1 MMLDTTRRK
10 PDYPLLTA
18 IGVLIPIGLVMVY
31 SASFVDAYTNRDSP
45 IYYAIKQLGAAIV
58 GIVMMLLAIRLDYR
72 FWRRYSVH
80 MLAVTLILMV
90 LTLVLPKTLTEVNG
104 ARSWIRIGIFSVQP
118 SEIAKFTLIVYFAD
132 WLSRRG
138 NKVAN
143 VTYGLIPFAVMLG
156 VVCGLVMLGH
166 DLGTTVV
173 LVFIGGI
180 IYFVAGAN
188 LVHILGAAVVA
199 AGVFWSMVNIAS
211 YRQDRIAAWL
221 DPFAHYLGAG
231 YQPVHSLYALG
242 SGGIVGVGLGQ
253 GRQKFL
259 WLPQAHTDA
268 IFAIIGEEFGFIGT
282 MFVVVVFAVIAY
294 RGIRIAGRSADPF
307 AALLAAGITAWLVVQ
322 ALINMAVV
330 TTLIPFTGLTLPFL
344 SYGGTSLVMS
354 MVAAGVLLNISKH
367 TNEANDT
374 DIDAVPLKR
383 PAARLAITKTVSQWW
398 RHHGTARLAK
408 PHNMLRNGGTNS
420 RRTYRRLR

>member
-18 IGVLIPIGLVMVY
+18 IGIMIPIGLVMVY

-45 IYYAIKQLGAAIV
+45 MYYAIKQFGAAIV
-58 GIVMMLLAIRLDYR
+58 GLVMFLLTIRLDYR

-80 MLAVTLILMV
+80 MLAVTLVLMM
-90 LTLVLPKTLTEVNG
+90 LTLILPKAMTEVNG

-118 SEIAKFTLIVYFAD
+118 SEIAKLTLIIYFAD

-138 NKVAN
+138 NKVTN

-156 VVCGLVMLGH
+156 IVCGLVMLGH

-180 IYFVAGAN
+180 IYFAAGAS
-188 LVHILGAAVVA
+188 LLHILGATIVA
-199 AGVFWSMVNIAS
+199 AGAFWAMVNIAS

-268 IFAIIGEEFGFIGT
+268 IFAVIGEEFGFIGT
-282 MFVVVVFAVIAY
+282 LFIVALFAVIAY
-294 RGIRIAGRSADPF
+294 RGIRIAGRSTDPF
-307 AALLAAGITAWLVVQ
+307 AALMAVGITAWLVIQ
-322 ALINMAVV
+322 AIINMAVV

-354 MVAAGVLLNISKH
+354 MVAAGILLNISKH
-367 TNEANDT
+367 TSEHTHMALEEVESPGLPPRIAFTRN
-374 DIDAVPLKR
+374 V
-383 PAARLAITKTVSQWW
+383 ARWW
-398 RHHGTARLAK
+398 RQHGTAQTKKSFRRGK
-408 PHNMLRNGGTNS
+408 TEPQ
-420 RRTYRRLR
+420 RTYRRLR